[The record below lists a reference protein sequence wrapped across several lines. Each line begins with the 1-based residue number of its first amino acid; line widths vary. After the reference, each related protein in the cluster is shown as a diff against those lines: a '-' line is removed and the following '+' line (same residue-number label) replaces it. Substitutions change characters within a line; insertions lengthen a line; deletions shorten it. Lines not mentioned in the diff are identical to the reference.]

1 MVRREIPLPLPSEAG
16 ALLGVGLGDALVLAG
31 GIGLAAM
38 AYASLPGHAWP
49 AAGVGAAAAVAL
61 VRLEHDPLWMHVGW
75 WGWYHM
81 TPQRFVPEG

>member
-16 ALLGVGLGDALVLAG
+16 ALLGVSLGDALVLAV

-38 AYASLPGHAWP
+38 TYVALPGHAWP
-49 AAGVGAAAAVAL
+49 AAGVGAAAGAAL
-61 VRLEHDPLWMHVGW
+61 VRLDHDPLWTHVGW
-75 WGWYHM
+75 WGWYHA